1 MQRIIDGLL
10 YDTKTATLLFKEED
24 TKRQLFMTPN
34 NNYFMLYG
42 TGEIVVKTE
51 DSVKDYLGR
60 KDVKKYAELF
70 GKPKEA

>member
-24 TKRQLFMTPN
+24 TKRQLFITPN

-51 DSVKDYLGR
+51 NNVKDYLGTHS
-60 KDVKKYAELF
+60 VEKYIELF
-70 GKPKEA
+70 GAPQEA